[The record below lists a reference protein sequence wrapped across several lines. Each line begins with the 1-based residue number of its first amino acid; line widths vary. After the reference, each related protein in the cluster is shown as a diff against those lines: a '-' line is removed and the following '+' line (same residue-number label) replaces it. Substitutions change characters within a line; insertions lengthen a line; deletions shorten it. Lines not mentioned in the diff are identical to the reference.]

1 MLSSMGLE
9 TVDEQRLLLLLLL
22 LLVPPRTV
30 TVAPPAGLRL
40 TGPASMLSHGGTLI
54 RMLTNR
60 FSDDRSGRAP
70 PVLIVTVCWLPVND
84 DTILLPLLLLLL
96 LLLPV
101 LPVLQPLLV
110 VAVGDECPSPPML
123 PDTIVVGPWSAQ
135 ISA

>member
-22 LLVPPRTV
+22 VLPPRTV

-40 TGPASMLSHGGTLI
+40 TGPASILSHGGTLI

-60 FSDDRSGRAP
+60 FSDGRSGRPP

-84 DTILLPLLLLLL
+84 EAILLPLLLL

-110 VAVGDECPSPPML
+110 VAVGEECPSPPML
-123 PDTIVVGPWSAQ
+123 PGTIVGPWSAQ